1 MAYVVDPEGVE
12 EDYAA
17 VRAYLD
23 NPPYYGKSEYR
34 NLREVKQH
42 AGPTCCY
49 DPARKLWGTAC
60 TDALQELVV
69 SNKWE
74 PFGLRKQMHAPLVR
88 EARRHRARAEAEWVA
103 KQEAEKAAAEAAA
116 KRTSAS
122 WLVSAAAKS
131 RKAKPAPVP
140 APAATA
146 ATGASA
152 PAPAPKKEAMR
163 FGVQPTADEV
173 DTCAWMGLTPEA
185 IAFSDTLNELGPRGT
200 LSNEGRILRWCVALT
215 SDARYKLEKEKSPD
229 YFNSDVYLPA
239 ARQAHLEFAKDLNRQ
254 AAEAANTR

>member
-1 MAYVVDPEGVE
+1 MAYVVDPEGVG

-23 NPPYYGKSEYR
+23 SPPYYGKSEYR

-49 DPARKLWGTAC
+49 DPARKLWGTTC

-69 SNKWE
+69 SKKWE
-74 PFGLRKQMHAPLVR
+74 PIGLSRQMHAPLVR

-103 KQEAEKAAAEAAA
+103 KQEAEKAAVEAAA
-116 KRTSAS
+116 KRTTAS
-122 WLVSAAAKS
+122 WLVSAAKS
-131 RKAKPAPVP
+131 KKAKPPPAPAAP

-146 ATGASA
+146 AT
-152 PAPAPKKEAMR
+152 APAPKKEAMR
-163 FGVQPTADEV
+163 FGVQPTAAEV

-185 IAFSDTLNELGPRGT
+185 IAYSNALNELGPRGT
-200 LSNEGRILRWCVALT
+200 LSNEGRILRWCEVLT
-215 SDARYKLEKEKSPD
+215 SDARYDFRKSDD
-229 YFNSDVYLPA
+229 YFNPEVYLAA
-239 ARQAHLEFAKDLNRQ
+239 ARQAHLDWAKGLNRQ
-254 AAEAANTR
+254 AASSAEAR